1 MQRVL
6 IVDDDKAFV
15 DGMGIALRSKER
27 MIYRA
32 YWRLIKSNS
41 FRSRSARY
49 SSFLLKNRG

>member
-41 FRSRSARY
+41 FRNRSARY
-49 SSFLLKNRG
+49 SSFLFKNRG